1 MGQRELLV
9 LAICRTDRTFGLA
22 ERPDRRGGRQ
32 RVWWG
37 KCIHCNA
44 RLVVGLDGR
53 TPRGVTVE
61 HIVPRTHGGT
71 DALPNVALACA
82 RCNGAK
88 GRRLDL
94 RAASDP
100 DLLAMVERLQRRR
113 QERWRDPEDA
123 PG

>member
-1 MGQRELLV
+1 MPRRAALV
-9 LAICRTDRTFGLA
+9 LDICRTDRTFELA
-22 ERPDRRGGRQ
+22 DRPDRRGGTQ

-37 KCIHCNA
+37 KCIHCNG

-53 TPRGVTVE
+53 TSKRVTIE

-71 DALPNVALACA
+71 DDLDNVALACA

-94 RAASDP
+94 RPAQDP
-100 DLLAMVERLQRRR
+100 DLQAMITRLKRRR
-113 QERWRDPEDA
+113 AERWRAPDDA
-123 PG
+123 PM